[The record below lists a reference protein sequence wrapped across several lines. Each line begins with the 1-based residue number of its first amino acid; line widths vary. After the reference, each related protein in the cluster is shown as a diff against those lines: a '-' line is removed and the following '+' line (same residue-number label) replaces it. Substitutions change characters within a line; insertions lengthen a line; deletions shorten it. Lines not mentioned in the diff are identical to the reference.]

1 MAAFDRVL
9 SGIPQMDACFDN
21 IRLGDNVV
29 WRVDRLEDFRLF
41 AKPYVEQAIRDKRNL
56 IYIRFASHEPFFTER
71 EGLKIVNVELS
82 HRFETFTVDIHEII
96 RKEGVDAFYVFD
108 CLSELQTAWA
118 TDLMMGNFFQVTC
131 PYLFQLDTV
140 AFFPLIRGKHS
151 FKAIAK
157 IRDTTQLFLDVY
169 SDKTNI
175 YVRPDK
181 VWNRYSETMFLPH
194 RYEPENGTFAPILD
208 GVVASHFY
216 QLLEHNTAGADRGNK
231 DSWDRFFEMAETMH
245 ENGLDVTEQCS
256 RMCNIMMTRDER
268 LRVMI
273 KENFKA
279 KDYLNIKKRMLGTG
293 MIGGKAT
300 GMLLARKI
308 IENKR
313 PDIFA
318 CFEPHDSFFI
328 GSDVFYTFIVENHFW
343 DIRVRQRSKEE
354 YFSLA
359 DEFAARLRAG
369 KFSRDMEEEFVK
381 LLEYYGQDPII
392 VRSSSILEDGFG
404 NAFAGKYESVFCPNA
419 GDMEQ
424 RLQEFEDAVR
434 TVYASTMSKSALDY
448 RSRRGLQARDEQMAL
463 LVQRVSGSYYGDYY
477 MPCAAGVGYSYS
489 PYRFL
494 ESLDPSAGM
503 LRLVMGLGTSAVD
516 RTEGSYPRLVSLD
529 QPKASVAQTSAE
541 KHQFSQRKLELINR
555 GEGKLEQVS
564 LEVIEPYMPYFL
576 KRLLLEHDFDAERS
590 FRERGQN
597 IDIEFIS
604 CQGIVNREVIMQQMK
619 DILATIQE
627 AYQYPVDTEFTIN
640 LSENGDYV
648 INILQCRPLQVFRD
662 SEETSM
668 PEHVAPDSV
677 LFECRNSAMGLS
689 RTDRID
695 LVVYVDPVS
704 YYNMP
709 YRDKYRIARAIGTVN
724 WTMRGK
730 DRKMLLMVPGRIGT
744 TSPELGVPTAFADI
758 SEFAAICE
766 VSNSKAGYNPEL
778 SYGSHFFQ
786 DLVESGILYNA
797 IFENEKTIAYR
808 PELLAGCDDIFRE
821 IVKDGDGLEG
831 IVHVYDASALG
842 LTLINDMKAEH
853 ILCHAARSADRKKD
867 EEITVN
873 DKA

>member
-1 MAAFDRVL
+1 
-9 SGIPQMDACFDN
+9 
-21 IRLGDNVV
+21 
-29 WRVDRLEDFRLF
+29 
-41 AKPYVEQAIRDKRNL
+41 
-56 IYIRFASHEPFFTER
+56 
-71 EGLKIVNVELS
+71 
-82 HRFETFTVDIHEII
+82 
-96 RKEGVDAFYVFD
+96 
-108 CLSELQTAWA
+108 
-118 TDLMMGNFFQVTC
+118 
-131 PYLFQLDTV
+131 
-140 AFFPLIRGKHS
+140 
-151 FKAIAK
+151 
-157 IRDTTQLFLDVY
+157 
-169 SDKTNI
+169 
-175 YVRPDK
+175 
-181 VWNRYSETMFLPH
+181 
-194 RYEPENGTFAPILD
+194 
-208 GVVASHFY
+208 
-216 QLLEHNTAGADRGNK
+216 
-231 DSWDRFFEMAETMH
+231 
-245 ENGLDVTEQCS
+245 
-256 RMCNIMMTRDER
+256 
-268 LRVMI
+268 
-273 KENFKA
+273 
-279 KDYLNIKKRMLGTG
+279 
-293 MIGGKAT
+293 
-300 GMLLARKI
+300 
-308 IENKR
+308 
-313 PDIFA
+313 
-318 CFEPHDSFFI
+318 
-328 GSDVFYTFIVENHFW
+328 
-343 DIRVRQRSKEE
+343 
-354 YFSLA
+354 
-359 DEFAARLRAG
+359 
-369 KFSRDMEEEFVK
+369 
-381 LLEYYGQDPII
+381 
-392 VRSSSILEDGFG
+392 
-404 NAFAGKYESVFCPNA
+404 
-419 GDMEQ
+419 
-424 RLQEFEDAVR
+424 
-434 TVYASTMSKSALDY
+434 
-448 RSRRGLQARDEQMAL
+448 
-463 LVQRVSGSYYGDYY
+463 

-619 DILATIQE
+619 EILATIQE

>member
-9 SGIPQMDACFDN
+9 SGIPQMDECFDN

-41 AKPYVEQAIRDKRNL
+41 VEPYVEQAIRDGRNL

-131 PYLFQLDTV
+131 PYLFRLDTV
-140 AFFPLIRGKHS
+140 AFFPLIRGKYS

-194 RYEPENGTFAPILD
+194 RYVPESGLFAPILD

-231 DSWDRFFEMAETMH
+231 DSWDRFFEMTETMH

-268 LRVMI
+268 LRIMI

-279 KDYLNIKKRMLGTG
+279 EDYLNVKKRMLGTG

-318 CFEPHDSFFI
+318 NFEPHDSFFI
-328 GSDVFYTFIVENHFW
+328 GSDVFYTFIVENRFW

-354 YFSLA
+354 YFTLA

-369 KFSRDMEEEFVK
+369 QFSRDMEEEFVK

-419 GDMEQ
+419 GDMEH

-463 LVQRVSGSYYGDYY
+463 LVQRVSGSYYGDFY

-494 ESLDPSAGM
+494 ESLDPAAGM

-529 QPKASVAQTSAE
+529 QPKATVARTSAE

-555 GEGKLEQVS
+555 SEGKLEQVS
-564 LEVIEPYMPYFL
+564 LDVIEPYMPYFL
-576 KRLLLEHDFDAERS
+576 KRLLLEHDFDAERA

-597 IDIEFIS
+597 RNIEFIS
-604 CQGIVNREVIMQQMK
+604 CQGIVNREIIMQQMK

-668 PEHVAPDSV
+668 PDDVAPDSV

-689 RTDRID
+689 RTDKID
-695 LVVYVDPVS
+695 LVVYIDPVK

-709 YRDKYRIARAIGTVN
+709 YRDKYRVARAIGTVN
-724 WTMRGK
+724 WTMRGQ

-808 PELLAGCDDIFRE
+808 PELLEGCGNMFRE
-821 IVKDGDGLEG
+821 IVKDGEGLEE
-831 IVHVYDASALG
+831 IVYVYDVSSTG
-842 LTLINDMKAEH
+842 LTLCNDMKSEH
-853 ILCHAARSADRKKD
+853 ILCY
-867 EEITVN
+867 TP
-873 DKA
+873 

>member
-9 SGIPQMDACFDN
+9 SGIPQMDERFDN

-41 AKPYVEQAIRDKRNL
+41 VEPYVEQAIRDKRNL

-96 RKEGVDAFYVFD
+96 RREGVDAFYVFD
-108 CLSELQTAWA
+108 CLSELQTAWS

-131 PYLFQLDTV
+131 PYLFRLDTV

-194 RYEPENGTFAPILD
+194 RYEPDTGVFAPILD

-216 QLLEHNTAGADRGNK
+216 QLLEHNTASADRGNK
-231 DSWDRFFEMAETMH
+231 DSWDRFFEMTETMH

-268 LRVMI
+268 LRIMI

-279 KDYLNIKKRMLGTG
+279 EDYLNVKKRMLGTG

-308 IENKR
+308 VENRR

-318 CFEPHDSFFI
+318 NFEPHDSFFI

-354 YFSLA
+354 YFTLA

-463 LVQRVSGSYYGDYY
+463 LVQRVSGSYYGDFY

-494 ESLDPSAGM
+494 ESLDPAAGM

-529 QPKASVAQTSAE
+529 QPKATVARTSAE

-555 GEGKLEQVS
+555 SAGKLEQVS
-564 LEVIEPYMPYFL
+564 LDAIEPYMPYFL
-576 KRLLLEHDFDAERS
+576 KRLLLEHDYDAERA

-597 IDIEFIS
+597 RNIEFIS
-604 CQGIVNREVIMQQMK
+604 CQGIVNKEIIMQQMK

-627 AYQYPVDTEFTIN
+627 VYQYPVDTEFTIN

-662 SEETSM
+662 SEETAM
-668 PEHVAPDSV
+668 PEHVDPEAV

-695 LVVYVDPVS
+695 MVVYVDPVK

-709 YRDKYRIARAIGTVN
+709 YRDKYRVARAIGTVN
-724 WTMRGK
+724 WSMRGQ
-730 DRKMLLMVPGRIGT
+730 DRKMILMVPGRIGT

-758 SEFAAICE
+758 SEFDAICE

-797 IFENEKTIAYR
+797 IFESEKTISFR
-808 PELLAGCDDIFRE
+808 PESLAESRNIFRDIVKNGEGLEE
-821 IVKDGDGLEG
+821 IVY
-831 IVHVYDASALG
+831 IYDVADRGMVLC
-842 LTLINDMKAEH
+842 NDMKSEH
-853 ILCHAARSADRKKD
+853 ILCYM
-867 EEITVN
+867 EN
-873 DKA
+873 P

>member
-9 SGIPQMDACFDN
+9 SGIPQMDDCFDN

-41 AKPYVEQAIRDKRNL
+41 VEPYVEQAIRDKRNL

-194 RYEPENGTFAPILD
+194 RYEPESGVFQPILD

-216 QLLEHNTAGADRGNK
+216 QLLEHNTAGADRSNK
-231 DSWDRFFEMAETMH
+231 DSWDRFFDMTETMH

-268 LRVMI
+268 LRIMI
-273 KENFKA
+273 KENFKVE
-279 KDYLNIKKRMLGTG
+279 DYLNVRKRMLGTG

-308 IENKR
+308 VENKR

-318 CFEPHDSFFI
+318 NFEPHDSFFI

-343 DIRVRQRSKEE
+343 DVRVRQRSKEE
-354 YFSLA
+354 YFTLA
-359 DEFAARLRAG
+359 DEFAERLRAG

-404 NAFAGKYESVFCPNA
+404 NAFAGKYESVFCSNA
-419 GDMEQ
+419 GDMEH

-463 LVQRVSGSYYGDYY
+463 LVQRVSGSYYGDFY

-529 QPKASVAQTSAE
+529 QPKATVARTSAE

-555 GEGKLEQVS
+555 SEGKLEQVS
-564 LEVIEPYMPYFL
+564 LDVIEPYMPYYL
-576 KRLLLEHDFDAERS
+576 KRLLLEHDFDAERT

-597 IDIEFIS
+597 RDIEFIS

-619 DILATIQE
+619 DILSTIQE

-662 SEETSM
+662 SEETLM
-668 PEHVAPDSV
+668 PERFDAEKV

-689 RTDRID
+689 RTDKID
-695 LVVYVDPVS
+695 LVVCIDPVK

-709 YRDKYRIARAIGTVN
+709 YRDKYRVARAIGTVN
-724 WTMRGK
+724 WSMRGK
-730 DRKMLLMVPGRIGT
+730 DEKMLLMVPGRIGT

-797 IFENEKTIAYR
+797 IFENEKTIVYR
-808 PELLAGCDDIFRE
+808 PEMLDGCDNIFRDL
-821 IVKDGDGLEG
+821 VKDGEGLEE
-831 IVHVYDASALG
+831 IVYVYDVSAAG
-842 LTLINDMKAEH
+842 LTLFNDMKSEH
-853 ILCHAARSADRKKD
+853 ILCLF
-867 EEITVN
+867 E
-873 DKA
+873 

>member
-151 FKAIAK
+151 FHAIAK

-194 RYEPENGTFAPILD
+194 RYEPEKGEFAPILD

-555 GEGKLEQVS
+555 GKGKLEQVS

-619 DILATIQE
+619 DILVTIQE

-730 DRKMLLMVPGRIGT
+730 DRKMLLMV
-744 TSPELGVPTAFADI
+744 
-758 SEFAAICE
+758 
-766 VSNSKAGYNPEL
+766 
-778 SYGSHFFQ
+778 
-786 DLVESGILYNA
+786 
-797 IFENEKTIAYR
+797 
-808 PELLAGCDDIFRE
+808 
-821 IVKDGDGLEG
+821 
-831 IVHVYDASALG
+831 
-842 LTLINDMKAEH
+842 
-853 ILCHAARSADRKKD
+853 
-867 EEITVN
+867 
-873 DKA
+873 

>member
-9 SGIPQMDACFDN
+9 SGIPQMDECFDN

-41 AKPYVEQAIRDKRNL
+41 VEPYVEQAIRDGRNL
-56 IYIRFASHEPFFTER
+56 IYIRFATHEPFFTER

-194 RYEPENGTFAPILD
+194 RYEPESGAFQPILD

-216 QLLEHNTAGADRGNK
+216 QLLEHNTAGADRSNK
-231 DSWDRFFEMAETMH
+231 DSWDRFFDMTEAMH

-268 LRVMI
+268 LRIMI

-279 KDYLNIKKRMLGTG
+279 EDYLNVKKRMLGTG

-308 IENKR
+308 VENKR

-318 CFEPHDSFFI
+318 NFEPHDSFFI

-354 YFSLA
+354 YFTLA
-359 DEFAARLRAG
+359 DEFARRLREG
-369 KFSRDMEEEFVK
+369 RFSRDMEEEFVK

-419 GDMEQ
+419 GDMEH

-463 LVQRVSGSYYGDYY
+463 LVQRVSGSYYGDFY

-529 QPKASVAQTSAE
+529 QPKATVARTSAE

-555 GEGKLEQVS
+555 SEGKLEQVS
-564 LEVIEPYMPYFL
+564 LDVIEPYMPYFL
-576 KRLLLEHDFDAERS
+576 KRLLLEHDFDAERT

-597 IDIEFIS
+597 RDIEFIS
-604 CQGIVNREVIMQQMK
+604 CQGIVNKEIIMQQMK

-668 PEHVAPDSV
+668 PESVAPDKV

-689 RTDRID
+689 RTDKLD
-695 LVVYVDPVS
+695 LVVYVDPVK

-709 YRDKYRIARAIGTVN
+709 YRDKYRVARAIGTVN
-724 WTMRGK
+724 WTMRGQ

-808 PELLAGCDDIFRE
+808 PEMLDGCGNIFRDL
-821 IVKDGDGLEG
+821 VKDGEGLEE
-831 IVHVYDASALG
+831 IVYVYDVSATG
-842 LTLINDMKAEH
+842 LTLSNDMKSEH
-853 ILCHAARSADRKKD
+853 ILCY
-867 EEITVN
+867 TP
-873 DKA
+873 

>member
-1 MAAFDRVL
+1 MAAFDRVA
-9 SGIPQMDACFDN
+9 SGIPQMDECFDN

-29 WRVDRLEDFRLF
+29 WRVDRLEDFSLF
-41 AKPYVEQAIRDKRNL
+41 VKPYVEQAIRDGRNL
-56 IYIRFASHEPFFTER
+56 IYIRFASHPPFFEEM

-96 RKEGVDAFYVFD
+96 RREGLDAFYVFD

-131 PYLFQLDTV
+131 PYLFSLDTV

-169 SDKTNI
+169 SDKTRI

-194 RYEPENGTFAPILD
+194 RYEPETGEFQPILD
-208 GVVASHFY
+208 GVAASHFY
-216 QLLEHNTAGADRGNK
+216 QLLAQDTASPDRGNM
-231 DSWDRFFEMAETMH
+231 DSWDRFFNMTEAMVQGGM
-245 ENGLDVTEQCS
+245 DVTEQCS
-256 RMCNIMMTRDER
+256 RMCDIMMTRDER

-273 KENFKA
+273 KDNFRA
-279 KDYLNIKKRMLGTG
+279 EDYLNIKNRMLGTG

-308 IENKR
+308 VENRR

-318 CFEPHDSFFI
+318 NFEPHDSFFI
-328 GSDVFYTFIVENHFW
+328 GSDVFYTFIVENRFW
-343 DIRVRQRSKEE
+343 DLRIRQRSEE
-354 YFSLA
+354 EFFTLA
-359 DEFAARLRAG
+359 DEFAQRLRTG

-404 NAFAGKYESVFCPNA
+404 NAFAGKYESVFCPNS
-419 GDMEQ
+419 GDLEQ
-424 RLQEFEDAVR
+424 RLREFEDAVR

-494 ESLDPSAGM
+494 ESLDPAAGM

-529 QPKASVAQTSAE
+529 RPKVTSARDSAE
-541 KHQFSQRKLELINR
+541 KRQYSQQKLEVINR
-555 GEGKLEQVS
+555 SAGKLEQIV
-564 LEVIEPYMPYFL
+564 LEDIRPFLPYHL
-576 KRLLLEHDFDAERS
+576 RSLLLEHDFETERA
-590 FRERGQN
+590 FRERGR
-597 IDIEFIS
+597 DRTFEFIS
-604 CQGIVNREVIMQQMK
+604 CQGIVEKEIVMQQMR
-619 DILATIQE
+619 DILHTIQE

-662 SEETSM
+662 AEETKM
-668 PEHVAPDSV
+668 PEDVERESI
-677 LFECRNSAMGLS
+677 LFECRHSTMGLS
-689 RTDRID
+689 RKLRVDT
-695 LVVYVDPVS
+695 VVYVDPVK
-704 YYNMP
+704 YYQMP
-709 YRDKYRIARAIGTVN
+709 YRDKYRVAQAVSSVN
-724 WTMRGK
+724 GAMRGRGK
-730 DRKMLLMVPGRIGT
+730 IMLLLAPGRIGT
-744 TSPELGVPTAFADI
+744 SSPELGVPTAFYDI

-766 VSNSKAGYNPEL
+766 IADSKAGYNPEL

-797 IFENEKTIAYR
+797 IFENEKTLAFH
-808 PELLAGCDDIFRE
+808 PERLAPCRDAFGE
-821 IVKDGDGLEG
+821 LVKEGDGLEE
-831 IVHVYDASALG
+831 IVRVWDVSESG
-842 LTLINDMKAEH
+842 LWLCSDLKTEH
-853 ILCHAARSADRKKD
+853 ILCYFEKEA
-867 EEITVN
+867 
-873 DKA
+873 